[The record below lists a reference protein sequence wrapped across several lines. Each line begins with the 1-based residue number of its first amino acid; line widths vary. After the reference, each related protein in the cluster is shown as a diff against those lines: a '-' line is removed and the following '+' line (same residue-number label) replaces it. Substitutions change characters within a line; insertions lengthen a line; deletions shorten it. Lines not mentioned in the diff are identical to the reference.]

1 MSLRLAIPDLISP
14 SYFPAIAA
22 VEMGFFEKEGF
33 AAKLELLYPVTKTYE
48 ELREGRLDFVGG
60 AAHAALYAFKD
71 WQGTK
76 VLCALAQRMYWFL
89 VVRSDLKASKGDL
102 SVLRGL
108 RIGAAPGPVDGLKQ
122 LLKRAG
128 ISEVQIGPVPGA
140 VDEKASFGL
149 MAARALAEGRI
160 DGFWANGM
168 AAELAVREGVGVVVL
183 DARREGTPE
192 VKGYTFPAL
201 VCTEKTI
208 RERPQL
214 ALAAVRAISAAQK
227 ALKED
232 PARATAIGERLFP
245 PAEAQLIA
253 ELIRGDAPY
262 YQHGISRQTVESMNR
277 FAQDLGLLSRSV
289 SYDEVV
295 WTPD

>member
-1 MSLRLAIPDLISP
+1 MRARSPAPRGSPGGSHERARRDPRSRLAVVLSGDRCGRARL
-14 SYFPAIAA
+14 PAICDDRAPLP
-22 VEMGFFEKEGF
+22 GHQD
-33 AAKLELLYPVTKTYE
+33 
-48 ELREGRLDFVGG
+48 LR
-60 AAHAALYAFKD
+60 A
-71 WQGTK
+71 
-76 VLCALAQRMYWFL
+76 
-89 VVRSDLKASKGDL
+89 
-102 SVLRGL
+102 
-108 RIGAAPGPVDGLKQ
+108 
-122 LLKRAG
+122 
-128 ISEVQIGPVPGA
+128 
-140 VDEKASFGL
+140 
-149 MAARALAEGRI
+149 AARRP
-160 DGFWANGM
+160 
-168 AAELAVREGVGVVVL
+168 
-183 DARREGTPE
+183 ARFRRRRGEGTPE

-201 VCTEKTI
+201 VCTDKTI

-214 ALAAVRAISAAQK
+214 ALAAVQAVSAAQK

-253 ELIRGDAPY
+253 ELIRRDAPY

>member
-1 MSLRLAIPDLISP
+1 
-14 SYFPAIAA
+14 
-22 VEMGFFEKEGF
+22 
-33 AAKLELLYPVTKTYE
+33 
-48 ELREGRLDFVGG
+48 
-60 AAHAALYAFKD
+60 
-71 WQGTK
+71 
-76 VLCALAQRMYWFL
+76 
-89 VVRSDLKASKGDL
+89 
-102 SVLRGL
+102 
-108 RIGAAPGPVDGLKQ
+108 
-122 LLKRAG
+122 
-128 ISEVQIGPVPGA
+128 
-140 VDEKASFGL
+140 
-149 MAARALAEGRI
+149 MAARALAEGKI

-208 RERPQL
+208 REQPQL

-232 PARATAIGERLFP
+232 PARATAIGEPLFP
-245 PAEAQLIA
+245 PAETQLIA
-253 ELIRGDAPY
+253 ELIRRDAPY